1 MSELIA
7 RAPLPAREDVVR
19 VTGVEPHAELTVG
32 IGQDGP
38 LGRQETA
45 AVASDVVL
53 LVVAEER
60 EMRGAPHVPG
70 ERGGDQGAGRRD
82 AVGLRIAIAPQP
94 REASEE
100 CPVAAE
106 VSRDVTGRLLVGK
119 AAVLQLRLVV
129 QVLLRSA
136 AGDVDEASGR
146 GLAIEHGRGTPGYVG
161 RV

>member
-1 MSELIA
+1 M
-7 RAPLPAREDVVR
+7 
-19 VTGVEPHAELTVG
+19 G
-32 IGQDGP
+32 GQDA
-38 LGRQETA
+38 A

-60 EMRGAPHVPG
+60 EVCGAPHVPG
-70 ERGGDQGAGRRD
+70 ERRSDQGAGGRD

-129 QVLLRSA
+129 QVLLGAARS
-136 AGDVDEASGR
+136 EER
-146 GLAIEHGRGTPGYVG
+146 RVG
-161 RV
+161 KECRS